1 MSCLFCSIVAGEIP
15 ATIVFQNDELLAFRD
30 INPQAPTHVLIIP
43 RAHRENPAEL
53 TADDEA
59 LMGRVI
65 RAAADVARQEG
76 IAESGYR
83 LVVNAGPDANQTV
96 PHIHVHVLGG
106 RTLGW
111 PPG

>member
-1 MSCLFCSIVAGEIP
+1 MSCLFCAIVAGEIP
-15 ATIVFQNDELLAFRD
+15 ATIVYQDDEMLAFRD
-30 INPQAPTHVLIIP
+30 INPQAPVHVLVIP
-43 RAHRENPAEL
+43 RTHRETPGHL
-53 TADDEA
+53 TSEDEA

-65 RAAADVARQEG
+65 RAASAVAQQEG

-83 LVVNAGPDANQTV
+83 LVVNAGTDANQTV

-106 RTLGW
+106 REMSW